1 MQSDQRTEADRFRR
15 VDYIECDVVGMGG
28 NNPGMVS
35 GSDVWAVLRDG
46 NVWIRES

>member
-1 MQSDQRTEADRFRR
+1 MQSDQRTETDR
-15 VDYIECDVVGMGG
+15 VWDMDYIECDVTGMGG

-35 GSDVWAVLRDG
+35 SSDVRTVLRDG